1 MVFFFGTK
9 CDIYDYGNY
18 RHLLSICILLGSKS
32 LEQWQIVNTNLS
44 RYRS

>member
-1 MVFFFGTK
+1 MVFFFFGTK

-32 LEQWQIVNTNLS
+32 LEQLANCKHKFV
-44 RYRS
+44 